1 MKDKF
6 WKISVI
12 IFLLWLFLWLWNS
25 MIYVDL
31 VLERRFVKINKL
43 TGQAWILT
51 IDGWQNYFK
60 KK

>member
-6 WKISVI
+6 WKISAI